1 MIDTEVVESPNSWW
15 GSLQELIDEDP
26 TLSSTTAY
34 YTLVIFA
41 VYITLRIISMRETER
56 VQIHFNKAS

>member
-1 MIDTEVVESPNSWW
+1 MIDTEASESPNSWW

-26 TLSSTTAY
+26 TLSSATAY

-56 VQIHFNKAS
+56 V